1 MATFHVPHPQGSA
14 AGRQLW
20 ALAEALRADGHEVE
34 GWCWGPVRAGLDPP
48 DWCESRP
55 YVAKTGW
62 AVRPRTLLRPR
73 ADLARAGWRPPE
85 GSVGWADDWAS
96 WPAVD
101 RGSGGDALLTVHY
114 DVALDARAL
123 GDRTRRG
130 RPARGWSLPLVQD
143 WRAQRRAVRR
153 STCTVALSERVATST
168 GVSTV
173 VPATLPMPAAPL
185 PLVDAPVALMFADWS
200 WPANAA
206 ALRQLLDGWADVRDR
221 VAGAELLVAGR
232 GAPDVGA
239 APGVRVVG
247 EVAQTVDAMAQA
259 AVLAF
264 PCPPTS
270 GPKMKVL
277 DALAA
282 GLPVVTTPAGA
293 EGLQVPAA
301 AVAVGPSST
310 YVDLL
315 VEVLADP
322 GRRAAMADMARGA
335 VLAHHAPAVAARSR
349 VAALVRS

>member
-1 MATFHVPHPQGSA
+1 MRFAVATFHVPHPEGSA

-34 GWCWGPVRAGLDPP
+34 AWCWGPARPGLEPP
-48 DWCESRP
+48 AWCESRP
-55 YVAKTGW
+55 FVARTGW

-73 ADLARAGWRPPE
+73 ADLAGAGWRPPDDAI
-85 GSVGWADDWAS
+85 GWADDWAS

-101 RGSGGDALLTVHY
+101 RGRDAPALLTVHY

-123 GDRTRRG
+123 GRWT
-130 RPARGWSLPLVQD
+130 PALVQD

-153 STCTVALSERVATST
+153 SPRTVALSERVAASAR
-168 GVSTV
+168 VETV
-173 VPATLPMPAAPL
+173 VPATVPVPAEAL
-185 PLVDAPVALMFADWS
+185 PLLDAPVALMFADWS

-206 ALRQLLDGWADVRDR
+206 ALRQLLGDWGDVRAR
-221 VAGAELLVAGR
+221 VPGAELVVAGR
-232 GAPDVGA
+232 GAPDVG
-239 APGVRVVG
+239 PTTGVRVVG
-247 EVAQTVDAMAQA
+247 EVARTIDAMAQA

-282 GLPVVTTPAGA
+282 GLPVVTTPAGV

-301 AVAVGPSST
+301 AVAVGPSDT

-335 VLAHHAPAVAARSR
+335 VLAHHAPALAARAR
-349 VAALVRS
+349 VAVLVSW